1 MNWEVWTMKSRI
13 SCCNAGLLRRTLLR
27 GAPLW
32 GLWTLGGLLLLPLH
46 LLSLFRVDSREATEY
61 LLGITQVGTVLV
73 FGYGLLVAWFL
84 FAYLYNTRTAYHY
97 GSLPLRR
104 ETQFLTRYLA
114 GLLFHLVPAAV
125 TALLTIVAAALQGA
139 NCVVAAGIFF
149 AVTSLVYL
157 FYYSLAV
164 LIAQLVGHIAALPVL
179 YVVLNFTSVVLETIL
194 AGVIRTLTFGMDS
207 GQDLWPDWLSPFYYA
222 LRRNLFGYKTI
233 WDDVTG
239 EFQSVQFNGWVP
251 ALIFGAVGLGFALL
265 AFLLFR
271 KRHLET
277 AGDVI
282 AVSFLKPVFL
292 YALSL
297 GSGIVLGCLL
307 SDYLFYNGQ
316 NRFLTM
322 LICMLLGTA
331 LGYWAGQML
340 LHKSLRVLSKGNWV
354 RCGAVMLVV
363 AAGMLGC
370 RYDITGFSRYVPDA
384 ADVQSV
390 MMGYGGGIVTDRE
403 IIEETVALHQQI
415 VDQRYAIESEAA
427 RADWAPSFRI
437 TYQLQ
442 DGSYVLRSFS
452 LPVDGFDYETADHS
466 SLAWAASELKND
478 PKVLEAKYFPANGAP
493 AYDRWRVEYYV
504 EDGSYMEQLN
514 LTYDQG
520 KQLADAIRTDIEAGT
535 LGGDGISWPYQA
547 FSGLDVILTYYFGD
561 YLSQDTLNVCPAA
574 EATCAVLRDIGV
586 PETVFVP

>member
-1 MNWEVWTMKSRI
+1 M
-13 SCCNAGLLRRTLLR
+13 
-27 GAPLW
+27 
-32 GLWTLGGLLLLPLH
+32 
-46 LLSLFRVDSREATEY
+46 
-61 LLGITQVGTVLV
+61 
-73 FGYGLLVAWFL
+73 
-84 FAYLYNTRTAYHY
+84 
-97 GSLPLRR
+97 
-104 ETQFLTRYLA
+104 
-114 GLLFHLVPAAV
+114 
-125 TALLTIVAAALQGA
+125 
-139 NCVVAAGIFF
+139 
-149 AVTSLVYL
+149 
-157 FYYSLAV
+157 
-164 LIAQLVGHIAALPVL
+164 
-179 YVVLNFTSVVLETIL
+179 
-194 AGVIRTLTFGMDS
+194 
-207 GQDLWPDWLSPFYYA
+207 
-222 LRRNLFGYKTI
+222 
-233 WDDVTG
+233 
-239 EFQSVQFNGWVP
+239 QFNGWVP

-297 GSGIVLGCLL
+297 GSGIVLGWLL
-307 SDYLFYNGQ
+307 SAYLFYNGQ

-370 RYDITGFSRYVPDA
+370 RYDIAGFSRYVPDA

-415 VDQRYAIESEAA
+415 VDQRYVIEAEAA

-452 LPVDGFDYETADHS
+452 LPVDGFDYETADRS

-520 KQLADAIRTDIEAGT
+520 KQLADAIRADIEAGT

-547 FSGLDVILTYYFGD
+547 FSGLDVILTCYFGD

-586 PETVFVP
+586 SETAFAP

>member
-61 LLGITQVGTVLV
+61 LFVITQVGTVLV
-73 FGYGLLVAWFL
+73 FGYGLLVAWYL

-139 NCVVAAGIFF
+139 NCAAAAGIFF

-194 AGVIRTLTFGMDS
+194 AAVIQAFTFGMDL
-207 GQDLWPDWLSPFYYA
+207 GQDLWPDWLSPFFYA

-282 AVSFLKPVFL
+282 AISFLKPVFL

-297 GSGIVLGCLL
+297 GSGIVLGWLL
-307 SDYLFYNGQ
+307 SAYLFYNGQ

-354 RCGAVMLVV
+354 RCSAVMLVV

-415 VDQRYAIESEAA
+415 VDQRYVIEAEAA

-452 LPVDGFDYETADHS
+452 LPVDGFDYETADRS

-520 KQLADAIRTDIEAGT
+520 KQLAEAIRTDIEAGT

-574 EATCAVLRDIGV
+574 EATCAILQDLGI
-586 PETVFVP
+586 PETAFAP

>member
-13 SCCNAGLLRRTLLR
+13 SCCNAGLLRRSILR

-46 LLSLFRVDSREATEY
+46 LLSLFRVDSRETTEY

-125 TALLTIVAAALQGA
+125 IALLTILVTALQGA
-139 NCVVAAGIFF
+139 NCLAASGTFF
-149 AVTSLVYL
+149 AATSLVYL

-179 YVVLNFTSVVLETIL
+179 YVVLNFTSVVVETIL
-194 AGVIRTLTFGMDS
+194 AGVIRTFTFGMAS
-207 GQDLWPDWLSPFYYA
+207 GQNLWPDWLSPLFYS
-222 LRRNLFGYKTI
+222 LQKNLFGYETI
-233 WDDVTG
+233 WDEVTG

-251 ALIFGAVGLGFALL
+251 ALVFGAVGLGFALL
-265 AFLLFR
+265 AFLLCR

-297 GSGIVLGCLL
+297 GCGIVLGWVF
-307 SDYLFYNGQ
+307 SEYLFYNGR

-340 LHKSLRVLSKGNWV
+340 LQKSLRVLSKGNWI
-354 RCGAVMLVV
+354 RCGAALLVV
-363 AAGMLGC
+363 AAGMLCC

-384 ADVQSV
+384 EDVESISLD
-390 MMGYGGGIVTDRE
+390 YDGGIVTDRG
-403 IIEETVALHQQI
+403 IIEKTVALHQEI
-415 VDQRYAIESEAA
+415 VDQRYAIEAEAA
-427 RADWAPSFRI
+427 QAPWSPSFRI
-437 TYQLQ
+437 TYRLQ
-442 DGSYVLRSFS
+442 DGSYVLRSFP
-452 LPVDGFDYETADHS
+452 LPVYGFDYETADRS
-466 SLAWAASELKND
+466 SLAWAASELQND
-478 PKVLEAKYFPANGAP
+478 PKVLEAKYFPANGVP
-493 AYDRWRVEYYV
+493 AYDRWRVEYYT
-504 EDGSYMEQLN
+504 EDGSYMEPLN

-520 KQLADAIRTDIEAGT
+520 KQLAEAIRADIEAGA
-535 LGGDGISWPYQA
+535 LGGDGISWPHENLPVDLILRYYYGDA
-547 FSGLDVILTYYFGD
+547 VSECGLSLTKE
-561 YLSQDTLNVCPAA
+561 A
-574 EATCAVLRDIGV
+574 EATCAVLREIGI
-586 PETVFVP
+586 PETVFEP

>member
-46 LLSLFRVDSREATEY
+46 LLSLFRVDSRETTEY

-139 NCVVAAGIFF
+139 NCAAAAGIFF

-194 AGVIRTLTFGMDS
+194 AAVIQAFTFGMDL
-207 GQDLWPDWLSPFYYA
+207 GQDLWPDWLSPFFYA

-297 GSGIVLGCLL
+297 GSGIVLGWLL
-307 SDYLFYNGQ
+307 SAYLFYNGQ

-415 VDQRYAIESEAA
+415 VDQRYVIEAETA

-452 LPVDGFDYETADHS
+452 LPVDGFDYETADRS

-520 KQLADAIRTDIEAGT
+520 RQLAEAIRADIEAGT

-586 PETVFVP
+586 PETAFAP

>member
-13 SCCNAGLLRRTLLR
+13 SCCNAGLLRRSILR

-61 LLGITQVGTVLV
+61 LFVITQVGTVLV
-73 FGYGLLVAWFL
+73 FGYGLLVSWYL

-125 TALLTIVAAALQGA
+125 VALLTIVVAALQGA
-139 NCVVAAGIFF
+139 NCAVAAGTFF
-149 AVTSLVYL
+149 AATSLVYL

-179 YVVLNFTSVVLETIL
+179 YVVLNFTSVVLEAIL
-194 AGVIRTLTFGMDS
+194 ASVIQAFTFGMAS
-207 GQDLWPDWLSPFYYA
+207 GQDLWPDWLSPFFHA

-297 GSGIVLGCLL
+297 GSGIVLGWVF
-307 SDYLFYNGQ
+307 SEYLFYNGQ

-390 MMGYGGGIVTDRE
+390 MLDYNGGIVTDRK

-415 VDQRYAIESEAA
+415 VDQRYAIEAETA

-452 LPVDGFDYETADHS
+452 LPVDGFDYETADRS

-535 LGGDGISWPYQA
+535 LGGDGISWPDEN
-547 FSGLDVILTYYFGD
+547 LPVDLILRYYYGD
-561 YLSQDTLNVCPAA
+561 TVSECALPLAKTA
-574 EATCAVLRDIGV
+574 EATCAILQDIGV

>member
-1 MNWEVWTMKSRI
+1 MKSRT

-46 LLSLFRVDSREATEY
+46 LLSLLRVGSREATEY
-61 LLGITQVGTVLV
+61 ILGVTQVGTVLV
-73 FGYGLLVAWFL
+73 FGYGLLVAWYL

-104 ETQFLTRYLA
+104 ETQFLTRYLS

-125 TALLTIVAAALQGA
+125 MALLTILVTALQGA
-139 NCVVAAGIFF
+139 NCVAAAGIFF
-149 AVTSLVYL
+149 AVTSLTYL

-179 YVVLNFTSVVLETIL
+179 YVVLNFTSVVLEAIL
-194 AGVIRTLTFGMDS
+194 TGVIRTFTFGMAS

-222 LRRNLFGYKTI
+222 LQRNLFGYRTI
-233 WDDVTG
+233 WDEVTG
-239 EFQSVQFNGWVP
+239 EFQTLQFNGWVP
-251 ALIFGAVGLGFALL
+251 ALVFGAVGLGFALL

-297 GSGIVLGCLL
+297 GCGIVLGWLF
-307 SDYLFYNGQ
+307 SDILFHDGQ
-316 NRFLTM
+316 NQFLPM
-322 LICMLLGTA
+322 LVCMLLGTA

-340 LHKSLRVLSKGNWV
+340 LQKSLRVLSKGNWI
-354 RCGAVMLVV
+354 RCGAVLLVV
-363 AAGMLGC
+363 VAGMVGC
-370 RYDITGFSRYVPDA
+370 RYDITGFSRYVPA
-384 ADVQSV
+384 AEDVQSV
-390 MMGYGGGIVTDRE
+390 MLDYDGGIVTDRG
-403 IIEETVALHQQI
+403 IIEETVALHQEI
-415 VDQRYAIESEAA
+415 VDQRYAIEAELA
-427 RADWAPSFRI
+427 RAPWSPSFRI
-437 TYQLQ
+437 TYALR
-442 DGSYVLRSFS
+442 DGSYVLRSFP
-452 LPVDGFDYETADHS
+452 LPVDGFDYETADRN
-466 SLAWAASELKND
+466 SLAWAASELQND
-478 PKVLEAKYFPANGAP
+478 PKVLEAKYFPANGTP

-504 EDGSYMEQLN
+504 EEDGYMESLY

-520 KQLADAIRTDIEAGT
+520 RQLAEAIQADIQAGT
-535 LGGDGISWPYQA
+535 LGGNGISWPYEA
-547 FSGLDVILTYYFGD
+547 FPSLDVILTYYFED
-561 YLSQDTLNVCPAA
+561 HLSEDTLNVCPAA

-586 PETVFVP
+586 PAERIAGAAH

>member
-32 GLWTLGGLLLLPLH
+32 GLWTLGGLLLPLH

-61 LLGITQVGTVLV
+61 LFVITQVGTGLV
-73 FGYGLLVAWFL
+73 FGYGLLVSWYL

-125 TALLTIVAAALQGA
+125 VALLTIVVAALQGA
-139 NCVVAAGIFF
+139 NCAVAAGTFF
-149 AVTSLVYL
+149 AATSLVYL

-179 YVVLNFTSVVLETIL
+179 YVVLNFTSVVLEAIL
-194 AGVIRTLTFGMDS
+194 ASVIQAFTFGMDL
-207 GQDLWPDWLSPFYYA
+207 GQDLWPDWLSPFFYA

-297 GSGIVLGCLL
+297 GCGIVLGWLL
-307 SDYLFYNGQ
+307 SAYLFYNGQ

-390 MMGYGGGIVTDRE
+390 MLGYGGGIVTDRE

-415 VDQRYAIESEAA
+415 VDQRYVIEAEAA

-452 LPVDGFDYETADHS
+452 LPVDRFDYETADRS

-547 FSGLDVILTYYFGD
+547 FSGLDVILTCYFGD

-586 PETVFVP
+586 SETAFAP

>member
-46 LLSLFRVDSREATEY
+46 LLSLFRVDSRETTEY

-125 TALLTIVAAALQGA
+125 VALLTIVVAALQGA
-139 NCVVAAGIFF
+139 NCAVAAGTFF
-149 AVTSLVYL
+149 AATSLVYL

-194 AGVIRTLTFGMDS
+194 AAVIQAFTFGMDL
-207 GQDLWPDWLSPFYYA
+207 GQDLWPDWLSPFFYA

-297 GSGIVLGCLL
+297 GSGIVLGWLL
-307 SDYLFYNGQ
+307 SAYLFYNGQ

-370 RYDITGFSRYVPDA
+370 RYDIAGFSRYVPDA

-415 VDQRYAIESEAA
+415 VDQRYVIEAEAA

-452 LPVDGFDYETADHS
+452 LPVDGFDYETADRS

-520 KQLADAIRTDIEAGT
+520 KQLADAIRADIEAGT

-547 FSGLDVILTYYFGD
+547 FSGLDVILTCYFGD

-586 PETVFVP
+586 SETAFAP